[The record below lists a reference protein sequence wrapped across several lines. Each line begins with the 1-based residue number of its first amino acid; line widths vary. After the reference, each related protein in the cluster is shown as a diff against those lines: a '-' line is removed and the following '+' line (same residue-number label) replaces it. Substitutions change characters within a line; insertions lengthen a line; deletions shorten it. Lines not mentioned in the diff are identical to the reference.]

1 MSCVWRIADSGEIS
15 NWPHTRCREHLGSTA
30 SCSSS
35 APRSA
40 RRPSR
45 STWCEGGNTFLE
57 LANLP
62 AQSHVSEGFSISI
75 RGEPL
80 VVRFAAVLFKRFNSI
95 TTRNPVQ
102 MGFLV
107 TTTHGAATFKSKRG
121 CEKSAEL
128 ELAAF
133 KTKPRDHYCA
143 DRYVLSGVVRP
154 AHAVRP

>member
-1 MSCVWRIADSGEIS
+1 MSCVWRIADSGESVIG
-15 NWPHTRCREHLGSTA
+15 HTHAVGST
-30 SCSSS
+30 SDP
-35 APRSA
+35 PRVAQA
-40 RRPSR
+40 RHLDQPGDRR
-45 STWCEGGNTFLE
+45 EVHGAKAGNTFSE

-62 AQSHVSEGFSISI
+62 AQSHVSEVFSISI

-80 VVRFAAVLFKRFNSI
+80 VVQFAAVLFKRFNSI

-133 KTKPRDHYCA
+133 KTKPRDHYSA

>member
-45 STWCEGGNTFLE
+45 STWCEGGEHLLRTGE
-57 LANLP
+57 PSCAITCIG
-62 AQSHVSEGFSISI
+62 GFSISI

-80 VVRFAAVLFKRFNSI
+80 VVQFAAVLFKRFNSI